1 MGGGILTLAEGRR
14 LPIRPDQALRR
25 LVTGAALNSGGDVLA
40 VRTYSEIYF
49 SRWPVSGQP
58 QQVAEA
64 CFLGD
69 VEPQGEAIAFRDDG
83 WLVLTSESWPR
94 RPGYLQVVRCAGS
107 GL

>member
-69 VEPQGEAIAFRDDG
+69 VEPQGRRLRSGTTDG
-83 WLVLTSESWPR
+83 S
-94 RPGYLQVVRCAGS
+94 C
-107 GL
+107 